1 MGTII
6 NLIDM
11 GRVDDAIRI
20 YNTLGSGSK
29 MISFYYIIQE
39 LLLKVIFLFN
49 FKKLKYFDKS
59 IIVFFKRIQ
68 WIHSRK

>member
-39 LLLKVIFLFN
+39 LLLKFE
-49 FKKLKYFDKS
+49 
-59 IIVFFKRIQ
+59 IIVPVSNHHMVLNFL
-68 WIHSRK
+68 